1 MPTGIF
7 KNSFLFVLVQFW
19 LPTSL
24 FERVIT
30 RSPVFHEKID
40 WNGLATMEDR
50 IYVGN
55 SLGKYQIYG
64 IIRGLSYRENPILP
78 VKKGGTEYLAQD
90 YNFQTTYQMIKYPSI
105 TAACGI
111 SLLLSFN
118 AYATHNSPEE
128 LEARV
133 SAVGQISIGNAAQGD
148 GGSSSGEPQDGAT
161 VYGASCAACH
171 DSGVG
176 GAPVAGDVDDWED
189 RIEEGLEILVD
200 HALNG
205 FQGSAG
211 VMPPKG
217 GNPALSDAEV
227 TAAVEHMVGLV
238 DPSAVPSEAV
248 ASDAAASETDT
259 GEPMAEAPV
268 DGAGVY
274 NTACMACHAAG
285 VAGAPKLG
293 DAEGWSARIDQGA
306 ETLVEHAIQGFQG
319 GSGFMPAK
327 GGNPSLSDQEVAAA
341 VQYMVDQSQ

>member
-1 MPTGIF
+1 M
-7 KNSFLFVLVQFW
+7 
-19 LPTSL
+19 
-24 FERVIT
+24 
-30 RSPVFHEKID
+30 
-40 WNGLATMEDR
+40 
-50 IYVGN
+50 
-55 SLGKYQIYG
+55 
-64 IIRGLSYRENPILP
+64 
-78 VKKGGTEYLAQD
+78 KKVGTEYLAQD
-90 YNFQTTYQMIKYPSI
+90 YKFQTTYQMIKYSSI

-133 SAVGQISIGNAAQGD
+133 SAVGQISIGNAAEGG

-189 RIEEGLEILVD
+189 RIEEGLATLVD

-217 GNPALSDAEV
+217 GNPSLSDADV

-238 DPSAVPSEAV
+238 DPSAVSSE
-248 ASDAAASETDT
+248 AAASQT
-259 GEPMAEAPV
+259 GTAEQMAQAPA

-274 NTACMACHAAG
+274 NTACVACHAAG
-285 VAGAPKLG
+285 VAGAPKVG
-293 DAEGWSARIDQGA
+293 DAEAWSARIGQGM
-306 ETLVEHAIQGFQG
+306 ETMVENAIQGFQG
-319 GSGFMPAK
+319 GSGVMPAK

>member
-1 MPTGIF
+1 
-7 KNSFLFVLVQFW
+7 
-19 LPTSL
+19 
-24 FERVIT
+24 
-30 RSPVFHEKID
+30 
-40 WNGLATMEDR
+40 
-50 IYVGN
+50 
-55 SLGKYQIYG
+55 
-64 IIRGLSYRENPILP
+64 

-90 YNFQTTYQMIKYPSI
+90 YKFQTTYQMIKYSSI

-118 AYATHNSPEE
+118 TYATHNSPEE

-133 SAVGQISIGNAAQGD
+133 SAVGQISIGNAADGG

-189 RIEEGLEILVD
+189 RIEEGLATLVD

-217 GNPALSDAEV
+217 GNPSLSDADV

-238 DPSAVPSEAV
+238 DPSAVS
-248 ASDAAASETDT
+248 SGAAASQT
-259 GEPMAEAPV
+259 GTAEQMAQAPE

-274 NTACMACHAAG
+274 NTACLACHAAG

-293 DAEGWSARIDQGA
+293 DAEAWSARIGQGM
-306 ETLVEHAIQGFQG
+306 ETLVEHAIQGFQS
-319 GSGFMPAK
+319 GSGVMPAK